1 VEISDDLCDDDDGPL
16 SSRNKIDLVE
26 NEPPA
31 RVASACTLEPQAL
44 DRWFEACS
52 HTAVSF
58 TGFFF
63 PYLPCGLCVQIIQCT
78 RLVLLF
84 KFSLCADV

>member
-31 RVASACTLEPQAL
+31 RVASACALEPQAL
-44 DRWFEACS
+44 DR
-52 HTAVSF
+52 
-58 TGFFF
+58 
-63 PYLPCGLCVQIIQCT
+63 
-78 RLVLLF
+78 
-84 KFSLCADV
+84 